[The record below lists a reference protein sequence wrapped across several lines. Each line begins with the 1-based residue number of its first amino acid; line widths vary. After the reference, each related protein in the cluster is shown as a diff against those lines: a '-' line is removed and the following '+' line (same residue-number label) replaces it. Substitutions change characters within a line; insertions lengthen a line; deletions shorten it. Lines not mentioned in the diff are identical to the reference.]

1 MFNQINVHEAKKKM
15 EGGAILIDVRED
27 WEYEKG
33 HVEGSRWIP
42 LAKLKEES
50 KDLDKEKEY
59 LLMCK
64 MGGRSQRAA
73 GWLSENGFEKVSN
86 VQGGIMGW
94 ADEID
99 ENVVE
104 DY

>member
-15 EGGAILIDVRED
+15 EEGAILIDVRED

-33 HVEGSRWIP
+33 HVSGSRWIP

-64 MGGRSQRAA
+64 MGGRSQRASE
-73 GWLSENGFEKVSN
+73 WLSENGFGKVSN
-86 VQGGIMGW
+86 VQGGIMDW